1 MSKDLANT
9 DRGTR
14 GTVWILIKI
23 VLLSFAGAVIV
34 SYATMYLSGRYY
46 AARYPLDG
54 QIGLSGLWNAMIA
67 FPIAFLITAALS
79 GFWVVRKA
87 LKR

>member
-9 DRGTR
+9 DCGTR
-14 GTVWILIKI
+14 GTVWIVIKI
-23 VLLSFAGAVIV
+23 VLLSVAGAAIV
-34 SYATMYLSGRYY
+34 SYATMCLSGRYY
-46 AARYPLDG
+46 ATRYPLDG
-54 QIGLSGLWNAMIA
+54 QIGLSVLWNAMIA
-67 FPIAFLITAALS
+67 FPIAFLIIAALS